1 MTKPLNGNQLPRSQL
16 LRLLDVQAT
25 LLRRA
30 LITAD
35 LLRWKLIDSGYP
47 LEKLDHPPEFKS
59 PDGREPPE
67 KPLPR
72 GTRMTGFTPPQP
84 FSVVPVAEMTD
95 AAFALHCRYRHGD
108 REEMTPGIHE
118 WLHTARKTNHIHAV
132 REGTGNRN
140 GKASN
145 QAGSPVRAGK
155 RV

>member
-1 MTKPLNGNQLPRSQL
+1 MTKPLNGNQIPRSQL
-16 LRLLDVQAT
+16 LRLLDTQAT

-84 FSVVPVAEMTD
+84 FLVVPVTEMTD
-95 AAFALHCRYRHGD
+95 ETFALHVRYRHGD
-108 REEMTPGIHE
+108 RTGMTPGVHE
-118 WLHTARKTNHIHAV
+118 HIHK
-132 REGTGNRN
+132 TGKVNHAHAIGEETN
-140 GKASN
+140 GKASK
-145 QAGSPVRAGK
+145 QARPPVRAGK